1 MKSLDNKSLELFYFS
16 LNEYRQIFFS
26 SICGD
31 SGSQEVN
38 DENYLI
44 SSSHNNNIY
53 KKLFG
58 VYETSLKEFLKLLST
73 SGDYMIRLD
82 SFQNFLLNNY
92 SQYKEV
98 SRDNFNIDY
107 VESLT
112 GIKTIDVLK
121 FLLFTEFDINKFV
134 TYVNSEGRTVLKEN
148 INPNKYIISSP
159 LKSIIYSQKEF
170 TERRNSIIH
179 RNSELDDKYKNQFIN
194 RNKDKFKTLQED
206 GYYLS
211 IQSNIVFKTDKKY
224 LFNFTK
230 MVLGHYYLFLF
241 LISPDTSKSFVAD
254 FLTDISRQVLFVNE
268 FEKDLATPLLDLIIS
283 IYNHVKS
290 SSKGILTSNK
300 FLLSNL
306 AQVVQLHTSRREYH
320 DFLSLHGNKMRE
332 NNLGNMTIHWL
343 ANESELALKSFRESL
358 NDNELTEQEIL
369 ENIIFSKMD
378 TLQTFLDVYRDY
390 FKRDYPH
397 KYHYYSTKNFL
408 HE

>member
-1 MKSLDNKSLELFYFS
+1 MKSLDNKSLDLFCLSF
-16 LNEYRQIFFS
+16 NEYRKIYFS

-31 SGSQEVN
+31 NGSQEVN

-58 VYETSLKEFLKLLST
+58 VYETSLKEFLKSLST
-73 SGDYMIRLD
+73 CSGYMIRLN
-82 SFQNFLLNNY
+82 SFQNFLITNY

-112 GIKTIDVLK
+112 GIKTTDVLK
-121 FLLFTEFDINKFV
+121 FLLFTEYDINKFV

-148 INPNKYIISSP
+148 INPNKYIINSP
-159 LKSIIYSQKEF
+159 LKSIMYSQKEF

-179 RNSELDDKYKNQFIN
+179 RNGELDSKYENQFIN
-194 RNKDKFKTLQED
+194 RNKEKFKTLQED

-211 IQSNIVFKTDKKY
+211 IKSNIVFKTDKKY
-224 LFNFTK
+224 LFNFIK

-241 LISPDTSKSFVAD
+241 LISRGTTQSFVGD
-254 FLTDISRQVLFVNE
+254 FLTNIIRQALFVHE
-268 FEKDLATPLLDLIIS
+268 FEKDEAAPLLDLIIS
-283 IYNHVKS
+283 IYNHINS
-290 SSKGILTSNK
+290 SSKSIFTSNK

-306 AQVVQLHTSRREYH
+306 AQVIQLHTNRREYH
-320 DFLSLHGNKMRE
+320 DFLSLHGDKMRE
-332 NNLGNMTIHWL
+332 NNLGNMTINWL
-343 ANESELALKSFRESL
+343 AGESELALKSFRESL
-358 NDNELTEQEIL
+358 NDNELKEHEIL

-378 TLQTFLDVYRDY
+378 THQSFLDVYREY